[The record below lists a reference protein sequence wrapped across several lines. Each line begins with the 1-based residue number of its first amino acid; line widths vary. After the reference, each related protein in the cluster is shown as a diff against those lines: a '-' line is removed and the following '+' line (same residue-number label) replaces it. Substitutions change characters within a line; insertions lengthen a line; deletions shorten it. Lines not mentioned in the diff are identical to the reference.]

1 MSSIISLD
9 RRHIAISQLVIFLI
23 IQIVQFYTR
32 FIQEW
37 RYWHHNKRKS
47 LPRCILSSWMG
58 LLGVLAQF
66 RIAGSAMIISNNNPN
81 QSMLIAENVLQ
92 GIGLSPLMFEVSL
105 VLLRSG
111 QAGRKGPGNSR
122 YPKQI
127 RFALTLFRFP
137 IIFSIVLV
145 VVGASIQNRICK
157 IVGSIMLPIAFA
169 FGCGLAVL
177 LAVQYRAV
185 LPKAGHRCVLLVLV
199 ALPFLVVR
207 VAHFLLAEFGPRKF
221 SSEVGDTGVTVGM
234 RLVMEIIIT
243 MCLLAARAVAE
254 PFWSVPVETG
264 RGRLTG

>member
-1 MSSIISLD
+1 MPSIISSD
-9 RRHIAISQLVIFLI
+9 RRHIAIAELI
-23 IQIVQFYTR
+23 IFSIIQVVQFYTR

-37 RYWHHNKRKS
+37 QYWHHDRRKS
-47 LPRCILSSWMG
+47 LPRCTMYSWMG
-58 LLGVLAQF
+58 LLGVLAQL
-66 RIAGSAMIISNNNPN
+66 RIAGSAMVISNANPG

-111 QAGRKGPGNSR
+111 QAGRTGPGDSR

-137 IIFSIVLV
+137 IFFSIVLV
-145 VVGASIQNRICK
+145 VVGASIPNRICK

-169 FGCGLAVL
+169 FGCGLTVL
-177 LAVQYRAV
+177 LAVQYRAI
-185 LPKAGHRCVLLVLV
+185 LPRAGHRCVLLVLV

-221 SSEVGDTGVTVGM
+221 SSAVGDTGVTVGM
-234 RLVMEIIIT
+234 GLVMEVLIT
-243 MCLLAARAVAE
+243 MCLWAARAVAE
-254 PFWSVPVETG
+254 PFWSVPIDTEAI
-264 RGRLTG
+264 